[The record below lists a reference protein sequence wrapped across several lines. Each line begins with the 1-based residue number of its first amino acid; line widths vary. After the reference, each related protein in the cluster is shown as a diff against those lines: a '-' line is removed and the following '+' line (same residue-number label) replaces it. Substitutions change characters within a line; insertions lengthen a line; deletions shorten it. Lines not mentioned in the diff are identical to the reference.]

1 MIEFIFGTI
10 VGSLLTFVA
19 LTFARVSKDNK
30 E

>member
-1 MIEFIFGTI
+1 MGFIFGII

-19 LTFARVSKDNK
+19 LALARVSKDNK